1 MENCVL
7 DENYSAMNLQAK
19 PGRYVL
25 INVTDS
31 GLGMSQRIIEKI
43 FEPFFTTKELSKGT
57 GLGLS
62 TVMAIIKSH
71 QGLINVYSEVGRG
84 TTFKVY
90 LPAME
95 SSSNTPVMEEIFL
108 LPRGNGQTVLVIDDE
123 ASILTITGQ
132 TLQAFGYKSLTA
144 VDGAQG
150 VATYAQNVNEIAV
163 VVTDM
168 NMPIMNGMT
177 TIRALLRINPMVKII
192 AASGLNV
199 NGDAEK
205 LAEMG
210 VTHSLA
216 KPYTAEALLS
226 ALDQVLKSPSDAA
239 NFGMNP
245 PEIS

>member
-1 MENCVL
+1 
-7 DENYSAMNLQAK
+7 MNFQAK

-31 GLGMSQRIIEKI
+31 GSGMPQRIIEKI

-71 QGLINVYSEVGRG
+71 EGLINVYSELGRG

-90 LPAME
+90 LPAMDN
-95 SSSNTPVMEEIFL
+95 SSNTPAAEDVSQ

-123 ASILTITGQ
+123 ASILTITSQ

-144 VDGAQG
+144 VDGADG
-150 VATYAQNVNEIAV
+150 VAIYAQNVNEIAV

-168 NMPIMNGMT
+168 NMPVMNGMAA
-177 TIRALLRINPMVKII
+177 IRARLRVNPMVKII

-210 VTHSLA
+210 VTNTLV
-216 KPYTAEALLS
+216 KPYTAETLLS
-226 ALDQVLKSPSDAA
+226 ALHQILKSPSVAIS
-239 NFGMNP
+239 NGVNP
-245 PEIS
+245 SEMS